1 MASTYYS
8 RTYNNEAIE
17 DVLVTLRSEIGML
30 ESSPLY
36 QRVKAL
42 KK

>member
-1 MASTYYS
+1 MAKTYYE
-8 RTYNNEAIE
+8 RTYNEAIE
-17 DVLVTLRSEIGML
+17 DVLVTLRSEIGMF

-36 QRVKAL
+36 QRVKEL

>member
-1 MASTYYS
+1 MAKTYYE
-8 RTYNNEAIE
+8 RTYNEAIE
-17 DVLVTLRSEIGML
+17 DVLVTLRSEIGMW

-36 QRVKAL
+36 QRVKSL

>member
-1 MASTYYS
+1 MASKYYS
-8 RTYNNEAIE
+8 RTYNEAIE
-17 DVLVTLRSEIGML
+17 DVLVTLRSEIGMW
-30 ESSPLY
+30 ESSLLY

>member
-1 MASTYYS
+1 MASKYYS
-8 RTYNNEAIE
+8 RTYNEAIE
-17 DVLVTLRSEIGML
+17 DVLVTLRSEIVML

-36 QRVKAL
+36 QRVKEL

>member
-8 RTYNNEAIE
+8 RTYNEAIE
-17 DVLVTLRSEIGML
+17 DVLVTLRSEIGMF

>member
-1 MASTYYS
+1 MAKTYYE
-8 RTYNNEAIE
+8 RTYNEAIE
-17 DVLVTLRSEIGML
+17 DVIVTLRSEIGMW
-30 ESSPLY
+30 ETSQLY

>member
-1 MASTYYS
+1 MASNYYS
-8 RTYNNEAIE
+8 RTYNEAIE

-30 ESSPLY
+30 ESSTLY

>member
-1 MASTYYS
+1 MAKTYYE
-8 RTYNNEAIE
+8 RTYNEAIE
-17 DVLVTLRSEIGML
+17 DVLVTLRSEIGMW
-30 ESSPLY
+30 ESSSLY

>member
-8 RTYNNEAIE
+8 RTYNEAIE
-17 DVLVTLRSEIGML
+17 DVIVTLRSVIGML

-36 QRVKAL
+36 KRVKAL

>member
-8 RTYNNEAIE
+8 LTYNEAIE

>member
-1 MASTYYS
+1 MASKYYS
-8 RTYNNEAIE
+8 RTYNEAIE